1 MFYGAPFRR
10 ARAGLPC
17 GPGPGRLTGIAACVA
32 PLALAPENQTVSTS
46 TQHSFFR
53 RYLLPGFVFQSVVI
67 AGGYGTGRELVEFFL
82 TQGPRG
88 GLMAMLLVSTVIWS
102 ATCAVTFDF
111 ARRFSTYDYR
121 TFFRRLLGW
130 RWWVAY
136 EVAYL
141 AFLMLVLAVIAAAA
155 GSILE
160 ETFGISYT
168 TGVVGMIA
176 AIGYLVFRG
185 SRTIERFF
193 AGWSFVLYAV
203 FVLFFILCFVSFG
216 GEISQRFATVPAGEG
231 WFLAGVRYAAYNLA
245 TIPGLLFVMRHVG
258 TRREAVSA
266 GLLAGPIAIIPGVLF
281 YLAMVGQYPEILDR
295 TVPANALLDTL
306 GMRWFQLAFQLALF
320 GTLIE
325 TGAGMIH
332 AVNERVAAVYARGK
346 AKMPARLRTGI
357 GTGLLAGGALIA
369 QFGLIDLIARGYGT
383 MTWVFLAVY
392 VAPVLTVGVWKLARG
407 GSDRPSRPGQATLS

>member
-1 MFYGAPFRR
+1 M
-10 ARAGLPC
+10 
-17 GPGPGRLTGIAACVA
+17 
-32 PLALAPENQTVSTS
+32 STS
-46 TQHSFFR
+46 PAHSFFR

-82 TQGPRG
+82 AHGPRG

-102 ATCAVTFDF
+102 ATCAVSFDF

-130 RWWVAY
+130 RWWMAY
-136 EVAYL
+136 EAAYL

-160 ETFGISYT
+160 ETFGLSYT
-168 TGVVGMIA
+168 AGVVGMIA

-185 SRTIERFF
+185 SATIERFF
-193 AGWSFVLYAV
+193 ASWSFVLYAV

-216 GEISQRFATVPAGEG
+216 GEISRSFATVPAGEG
-231 WFLAGVRYAAYNLA
+231 WFLGGVRYAAYNLA
-245 TIPGLLFVMRHVG
+245 TIPGLLFVARHLG

-266 GLLAGPIAIIPGVLF
+266 GLLAGPIAIIPGLLF
-281 YLAMVGQYPEILDR
+281 YLAMAGQYPEILDR
-295 TVPANALLDTL
+295 AVPANALLETL
-306 GMRWFQLAFQLALF
+306 DVRWFQLAFQLALF

-332 AVNERVAAVYARGK
+332 AVNERVSGVYARRR
-346 AKMPARLRTGI
+346 AKMPAGLRTGI
-357 GTGLLAGGALIA
+357 GVSLLAGGALVA

-383 MTWVFLAVY
+383 MTWIFLAVY
-392 VAPVLTVGVWKLARG
+392 VAPVLTVGVWRLARAG
-407 GSDRPSRPGQATLS
+407 AD

>member
-1 MFYGAPFRR
+1 MAAQAP
-10 ARAGLPC
+10 
-17 GPGPGRLTGIAACVA
+17 
-32 PLALAPENQTVSTS
+32 APENQTVSTS
-46 TQHSFFR
+46 AQHSFFR

-88 GLMAMLLVSTVIWS
+88 GLLAMLLVSTVIWS
-102 ATCAVTFDF
+102 LTCAVTFDF
-111 ARRFSTYDYR
+111 ARRFSTHDYR
-121 TFFRRLLGW
+121 TFFRRLLGG

-160 ETFGISYT
+160 ETFGISYVA
-168 TGVVGMIA
+168 GVVGMIA

-185 SRTIERFF
+185 SATIERFF

-203 FVLFFILCFVSFG
+203 FILLFILCFVSFG
-216 GEISQRFATVPAGEG
+216 EEISQRFATVPVGEE

-245 TIPGLLFVMRHVG
+245 TIPGLLFVVRHLD

-266 GLLAGPIAIIPGVLF
+266 GLLAGPIAIIPGLLF
-281 YLAMVGQYPEILDR
+281 YLAMAGQYPEILDR
-295 TVPANALLDTL
+295 AVPANALLETL

-332 AVNERVAAVYARGK
+332 AVNERVAAVYARRK

-357 GTGLLAGGALIA
+357 GMGLLAGGALIA

-392 VAPVLTVGVWKLARG
+392 VVPVLTVGVWRLVRG
-407 GSDRPSRPGQATLS
+407 GSGPEANGPKATLS

>member
-1 MFYGAPFRR
+1 M
-10 ARAGLPC
+10 
-17 GPGPGRLTGIAACVA
+17 
-32 PLALAPENQTVSTS
+32 STS
-46 TQHSFFR
+46 AQHSFFR

-111 ARRFSTYDYR
+111 ARRFSAHDYR
-121 TFFRRLLGW
+121 TFFRRLLGG

-136 EVAYL
+136 EAAYL

-160 ETFGISYT
+160 ETFGVSYAV
-168 TGVVGMIA
+168 GVVGMIA

-203 FVLFFILCFVSFG
+203 FVLFFILCLSSFG
-216 GEISQRFATVPAGEG
+216 GEISQRFASVPAGEG
-231 WFLAGVRYAAYNLA
+231 WLLAGVRYAAYNLA
-245 TIPGLLFVMRHVG
+245 TIPGLLFVTRHVG

-266 GLLAGPIAIIPGVLF
+266 GLLAGPIAIVPGVLF

-295 TVPANALLDTL
+295 TVPANALLETL
-306 GMRWFQLAFQLALF
+306 GARWFQLAFQLALF

-332 AVNERVAAVYARGK
+332 AVNERVAAVYERSR
-346 AKMPARLRTGI
+346 AKMPPPLRTGI

-383 MTWVFLAVY
+383 MTWIFLAVY
-392 VAPVLTVGVWKLARG
+392 VAPVLTAGVWKLARA
-407 GSDRPSRPGQATLS
+407 GSDPPPRTGEATLS

>member
-1 MFYGAPFRR
+1 M
-10 ARAGLPC
+10 
-17 GPGPGRLTGIAACVA
+17 T
-32 PLALAPENQTVSTS
+32 TS
-46 TQHSFFR
+46 AQHSFFR

-111 ARRFSTYDYR
+111 ARRFSAYDYR
-121 TFFRRLLGW
+121 TFFRRLLGG

-136 EVAYL
+136 EAAYL

-160 ETFGISYT
+160 ETFGISYVA
-168 TGVVGMIA
+168 GVLGMIA

-185 SRTIERFF
+185 SGTIERFF

-216 GEISQRFATVPAGEG
+216 GEISQRFAAVPAGEG

-295 TVPANALLDTL
+295 TVPANALLETL

-332 AVNERVAAVYARGK
+332 AVNERIAAVYARRK
-346 AKMPARLRTGI
+346 AEMPARLRTGI
-357 GTGLLAGGALIA
+357 GTGLLVGGALIA

-392 VAPVLTVGVWKLARG
+392 VVPVLTVGVWKLARG
-407 GSDRPSRPGQATLS
+407 GSGRPLRPGEATLS

>member
-1 MFYGAPFRR
+1 M
-10 ARAGLPC
+10 
-17 GPGPGRLTGIAACVA
+17 
-32 PLALAPENQTVSTS
+32 STS
-46 TQHSFFR
+46 PAHSFFR

-82 TQGPRG
+82 AHGPRG

-102 ATCAVTFDF
+102 ATCAVSFDF

-130 RWWVAY
+130 RWWMAY
-136 EVAYL
+136 EAAYL

-160 ETFGISYT
+160 ETFGLSYT
-168 TGVVGMIA
+168 AGVVGMIA

-185 SRTIERFF
+185 SSTIERFF
-193 AGWSFVLYAV
+193 ASWSFVLYAV

-216 GEISQRFATVPAGEG
+216 GEISRSFATVPAGEG
-231 WFLAGVRYAAYNLA
+231 WFLGGVRYAAYNLA
-245 TIPGLLFVMRHVG
+245 TIPGLLFVARHLG
-258 TRREAVSA
+258 TRQEAVSA
-266 GLLAGPIAIIPGVLF
+266 GLLAGPIAIIPGLLF
-281 YLAMVGQYPEILDR
+281 YLAMAGQYPEILDR
-295 TVPANALLDTL
+295 AVPANALLETL

-332 AVNERVAAVYARGK
+332 AVNERVAGVYARRR
-346 AKMPARLRTGI
+346 AKMPAGLRTGI
-357 GTGLLAGGALIA
+357 GVSLLAGGALVA

-383 MTWVFLAVY
+383 MTWIFLAVY
-392 VAPVLTVGVWKLARG
+392 VAPVLTVGVWRLARAG
-407 GSDRPSRPGQATLS
+407 AD

>member
-1 MFYGAPFRR
+1 MSASPQ
-10 ARAGLPC
+10 
-17 GPGPGRLTGIAACVA
+17 
-32 PLALAPENQTVSTS
+32 N
-46 TQHSFFR
+46 SFFR

-82 TQGPRG
+82 GYGPRG
-88 GLMAMLLVSTVIWS
+88 GLLAMVLVSTVIWS
-102 ATCAVTFDF
+102 ATCAVSFDF

-121 TFFRRLLGW
+121 TFFRRLLGG
-130 RWWVAY
+130 RWWVVY

-160 ETFGISYT
+160 ETFGLSYA
-168 TGVVGMIA
+168 TGVVGMIV

-185 SRTIERFF
+185 SATIERFF

-203 FVLFFILCFVSFG
+203 FVLLFILCFVSFG
-216 GEISQRFATVPAGEG
+216 GEISESFATVPAGEG
-231 WFLAGVRYAAYNLA
+231 WFLGGVRYAAYNLA
-245 TIPGLLFVMRHVG
+245 TIPGLLFVVRHVG
-258 TRREAVSA
+258 SRREAVSA
-266 GLLAGPIAIIPGVLF
+266 GLLAGPIAMIPGLFF
-281 YLAMVGQYPEILDR
+281 YLAMAGQYPEILDR
-295 TVPANALLDTL
+295 TVPANALLELL
-306 GMRWFQLAFQLALF
+306 GMRWFQLAFQLVLF

-332 AVNERVAAVYARGK
+332 AVNERIAPMYARRR
-346 AKMPARLRTGI
+346 ASMPPRFRIGI
-357 GTGLLAGGALIA
+357 GVGLLAGGALIA

-392 VAPVLTVGVWKLARG
+392 VLPVLTIGVWRLVRAG
-407 GSDRPSRPGQATLS
+407 PI

>member
-1 MFYGAPFRR
+1 M
-10 ARAGLPC
+10 
-17 GPGPGRLTGIAACVA
+17 
-32 PLALAPENQTVSTS
+32 STS
-46 TQHSFFR
+46 SRHSFLR
-53 RYLLPGFVFQSVVI
+53 RYLLPGFAFQSVVI

-88 GLMAMLLVSTVIWS
+88 GLMAMLLVSMVIWS

-111 ARRFSTYDYR
+111 ARRFSAHDYR

-130 RWWVAY
+130 RWWMVY

-155 GSILE
+155 GSILQ
-160 ETFGISYT
+160 ETFGTSYAV
-168 TGVVGMIA
+168 GVLGMIA

-193 AGWSFVLYAV
+193 TGWSFVLYAV
-203 FVLFFILCFVSFG
+203 FVLFFILCFASFG
-216 GEISQRFATVPAGEG
+216 GEISQRFATAPTGEG

-245 TIPGLLFVMRHVG
+245 TIPGLLFVMRHVR

-266 GLLAGPIAIIPGVLF
+266 GLLAGPIAMIPGVLF
-281 YLAMVGQYPEILDR
+281 LLAMVGQYPEILDR
-295 TVPANALLDTL
+295 TVPANALLEALDL
-306 GMRWFQLAFQLALF
+306 RWFQLAFQLALF
-320 GTLIE
+320 GTLVE

-332 AVNERVAAVYARGK
+332 AVNERVATAYAR
-346 AKMPARLRTGI
+346 AQSTMPPRLRTGI
-357 GTGLLAGGALIA
+357 GVGLLAGGALIA

-392 VAPVLTVGVWKLARG
+392 VVPVLTVGVWRLARG
-407 GSDRPSRPGQATLS
+407 GPREPPDRGEATLA

>member
-1 MFYGAPFRR
+1 MSSSRTTSHVP
-10 ARAGLPC
+10 
-17 GPGPGRLTGIAACVA
+17 IK
-32 PLALAPENQTVSTS
+32 NHTVSNPPA
-46 TQHSFFR
+46 HSFFR

-67 AGGYGTGRELVEFFL
+67 AGGYGTGRELVAFFL
-82 TQGPRG
+82 DYGPRG

-102 ATCAVTFDF
+102 ATCAVSFDF

-130 RWWVAY
+130 RWWMAY
-136 EVAYL
+136 EAAYL

-160 ETFGISYT
+160 ETFGISYAV
-168 TGVVGMIA
+168 GVIGMIA

-185 SRTIERFF
+185 SATIERFF

-203 FVLFFILCFVSFG
+203 FILFFVLCFVSFG
-216 GEISQRFATVPAGEG
+216 GEISQRFATVPAQEG
-231 WFLAGVRYAAYNLA
+231 WFLGGVRYAAYNLA
-245 TIPGLLFVMRHVG
+245 IIPGLLFVARHLG

-266 GLLAGPIAIIPGVLF
+266 GLLAGPIAIIPGLLF
-281 YLAMVGQYPEILDR
+281 YIAMAGQYPEILDR
-295 TVPANALLDTL
+295 AVPANALLETL
-306 GMRWFQLAFQLALF
+306 DMRWFQLAFQLALF

-332 AVNERVAAVYARGK
+332 AVNERVAAFYARGR
-346 AKMPARLRTGI
+346 ANMPAGLRTGI
-357 GTGLLAGGALIA
+357 GVGLLAGGALVA

-392 VAPVLTVGVWKLARG
+392 VAPVLTVGVWRLVRAG
-407 GSDRPSRPGQATLS
+407 PG